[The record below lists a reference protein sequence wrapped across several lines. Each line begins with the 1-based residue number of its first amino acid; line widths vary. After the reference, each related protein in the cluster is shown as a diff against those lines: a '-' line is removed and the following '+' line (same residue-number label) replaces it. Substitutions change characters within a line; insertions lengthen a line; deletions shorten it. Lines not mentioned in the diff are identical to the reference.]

1 MTKNET
7 RRRRRTTY
15 EFLSPLVNS
24 PRVDQD
30 QETTKNETRLST
42 PSFKLREVERDQEFK
57 SPKTYKDF
65 NKNLKR
71 TLMGIYGE
79 RHNNL
84 KKWERGAV

>member
-7 RRRRRTTY
+7 RT
-15 EFLSPLVNS
+15 
-24 PRVDQD
+24 
-30 QETTKNETRLST
+30 ST
-42 PSFKLREVERDQEFK
+42 PSFKLREVEKDQEFK

-65 NKNLKR
+65 KKEFKR

-84 KKWERGAV
+84 KMGERGNVTGIYIP